1 MLLSAAMM
9 GWPFLFFLSG
19 VSSLIYQVIWVRQF
33 GNLFGNTVFAASLV
47 IAVFMSGLGVGSYVA
62 GVWADRRY
70 IVRPYAAIRAF
81 GYSELAI
88 GALGFALLLGLGRL
102 DDLPAGYT
110 PNAAGWFVPSW
121 TSHAAQY
128 ALTILLLG
136 PVTAL
141 MGGTLTL
148 LIRHL
153 IQHDMTAAGWKI
165 GALYGMNTAGAAIG
179 CFLTDY
185 AMIPHLGLRLTEALA
200 VLLNLAVGSCV
211 LFVTRHEARAPAPGP
226 RRQPPRPREI
236 AGESPGSTRVLV
248 LVAVAIF
255 LTGFA
260 AMGLEILWF
269 RHISA
274 LVGPFRAVYSL
285 LTTVIL
291 LAMGAGAILSG
302 AMATRAGHPL
312 LLLIASEALFLAS
325 TAFGFWSADIREVLS
340 EQSSAAS
347 AFVAGSGWAR
357 EQITLGL
364 IGPPLLREAALPALF
379 MGAAYPLATA
389 AIAALPAAVGRRAG
403 MVYLA
408 NTAGAVA
415 GSIVG
420 AFVLMPALG
429 LQASVGVMFISVGV
443 GMIVILA
450 AWMSSP
456 RRRGS
461 VRRGIVVVVASITV
475 AAMTGIVWL
484 RLPADYIAMN
494 SLPPLREHEQRLH
507 VEEGVTETVMVT
519 EVTGEGRRLITN
531 SYAMS
536 ATSPAAHRYMRA
548 LAHLPLLSM
557 EAPERVLVIGFGVG
571 NTLHAASLYPS
582 VRRLEIVDLSENV
595 LQHAA
600 FFTGTNGNV
609 MASPRL
615 AVYVNDGRHHL
626 TLQPPDTYDLIT
638 LEPPPIAAA
647 GVASLYS
654 REFYQLVRSRLKAGG
669 YITQWLPAYQ
679 VPAETTL
686 AMVRA
691 FIDVFP
697 ASVLLSGYRS
707 ELILMGTRGR
717 TIEVDPIAVLT
728 RMHATPALQADL
740 EHNFLG
746 TLTDVIGT
754 FVASADTLARATTST
769 AAETDD
775 HPVQEYAVQARLRAT
790 RIPESLFNVDS
801 LAAWCPK
808 CFQGDQVIPVLQ
820 DLPGYLTILDRLYHS
835 AVFLE
840 PNHPA
845 TQPLR
850 LAGDHRVFATIE
862 RHPYLALLFSVR
874 SRQ

>member
-1 MLLSAAMM
+1 MLLSAAMVR
-9 GWPFLFFLSG
+9 WPLLFFVSG
-19 VSSLIYQVIWVRQF
+19 VSGLIYQVIWVRQF

-62 GVWADRRY
+62 GIWADRRY
-70 IVRPYAAIRAF
+70 LTRPNAAVRAF

-88 GALGFALLLGLGRL
+88 GAMGFALLVGLGWL
-102 DDLPAGYT
+102 DDFPAGYT
-110 PNAAGWFVPSW
+110 RNAVGWFVPSW

-136 PVTAL
+136 PITAL

-153 IQHDMTAAGWKI
+153 LQQDVTAAGWKI

-185 AMIPHLGLRLTEALA
+185 ALIPQLGLRLTEALA

-211 LFVTRHEARAPAPGP
+211 LFLTRHTTGAPVTSSQ
-226 RRQPPRPREI
+226 RQPPRRRDVTAASATP
-236 AGESPGSTRVLV
+236 TRVLV
-248 LVAVAIF
+248 LVAAAIF

-260 AMGLEILWF
+260 AMGMEILWF

-274 LVGPFRAVYSL
+274 LVGPFRSVYSL

-302 AMATRAGHPL
+302 FLATRVGHPL

-325 TAFGFWSADIREVLS
+325 TAFGFWSADIRQILS
-340 EQSSAAS
+340 EQSSATS
-347 AFVAGSGWAR
+347 AFVASSGWAR
-357 EQITLGL
+357 EQISLGL
-364 IGPPLLREAALPALF
+364 ISRPLLREVALPALF

-389 AIAALPAAVGRRAG
+389 TIAHLPAAVGRRAG
-403 MVYLA
+403 AIYLA
-408 NTAGAVA
+408 NTVGAVA
-415 GSIVG
+415 GSIVA
-420 AFVLMPALG
+420 AFLLMPTLG
-429 LQASVGVMFISVGV
+429 LQASAGVMFIGL
-443 GMIVILA
+443 GIGTILIVA

-456 RRRGS
+456 GSRRSARRGF
-461 VRRGIVVVVASITV
+461 VVVAASTTV
-475 AAMTGIVWL
+475 AAMTMIVWL
-484 RLPADYIAMN
+484 RLPADYITMN
-494 SLPPLREHEQRLH
+494 SLPPLREHERRLH

-536 ATSPAAHRYMRA
+536 ATLPDARRYMRA
-548 LAHLPLLSM
+548 LAHIPLLSM

-582 VRRLEIVDLSENV
+582 VHTLEIADLSENV
-595 LQHAA
+595 LRHAA
-600 FFTGTNGNV
+600 FFAATNGNV

-626 TLQPPDTYDLIT
+626 TLQPAGTYDLVT
-638 LEPPPIAAA
+638 LEPPPLAAA

-654 REFYQLVRSRLKAGG
+654 KEFYQLARSRLKPGG
-669 YITQWLPAYQ
+669 YLTQWLPAYQ

-691 FIDVFP
+691 FLDVFP

-707 ELILMGTRGR
+707 ELILMGTTGR
-717 TIEVDPIAVLT
+717 AIEVDPVAVLR
-728 RMHATPALQADL
+728 RMHATPELAADL

-746 TLTDVIGT
+746 TLTEVIGT
-754 FVASADTLARATTST
+754 FTASADTLARATAST
-769 AAETDD
+769 APETDD
-775 HPVQEYAVQARLRAT
+775 HPVQEYAVHARLRAT
-790 RIPESLFNVDS
+790 RIPASLFDVDG

-808 CFQGDQVIPVLQ
+808 CFRGNEVIPTLQ
-820 DLPGYLTILDRLYHS
+820 DLPGYLTILDRLYRS
-835 AVFLE
+835 TVFLE

-845 TQPLR
+845 PPPLR
-850 LAGDHRVFATIE
+850 LAGDHRVSETIE
-862 RHPYLALLFSVR
+862 RNPYLALLFSVR
-874 SRQ
+874 SVQ

>member
-1 MLLSAAMM
+1 MM
-9 GWPFLFFLSG
+9 RWPLLFFVSG
-19 VSSLIYQVIWVRQF
+19 VSGLIYQVVWVRQF

-47 IAVFMSGLGVGSYVA
+47 LAVFMSGLGVGSYVA

-70 IVRPYAAIRAF
+70 IVRPCAAVRAF

-88 GALGFALLLGLGRL
+88 GAMGCALLVGLGRL
-102 DDLPAGYT
+102 DDFPAWYT

-128 ALTILLLG
+128 ALTILVLG

-153 IQHDMTAAGWKI
+153 LQHDVTAAGWKI

-185 AMIPHLGLRLTEALA
+185 ALIPHLGLRLTEALA

-211 LFVTRHEARAPAPGP
+211 LFVTRRAVRAPEPSP
-226 RRQPPRPREI
+226 RRQPPRPRDI
-236 AGESPGSTRVLV
+236 PGEAARSTHVFV

-260 AMGLEILWF
+260 AMGMEILWF
-269 RHISA
+269 RHITA

-291 LAMGAGAILSG
+291 LAMGAGALLSG
-302 AMATRAGHPL
+302 SLATRVGHPL
-312 LLLIASEALFLAS
+312 LLFAASEALFIAS
-325 TAFGFWSADIREVLS
+325 TAFGLWSADIRQILF
-340 EQSSAAS
+340 EQSSATS

-357 EQITLGL
+357 EQISLGL
-364 IGPPLLREAALPALF
+364 ISRPLFREAALPALF

-389 AIAALPAAVGRRAG
+389 AIAGLPATVGRRAG
-403 MVYLA
+403 AMYLA
-408 NTAGAVA
+408 NTTGAVA
-415 GSIVG
+415 GSIMA
-420 AFVLMPALG
+420 AFVLMPTLG
-429 LQASVGVMFISVGV
+429 LQGSAGVMFVSVGI
-443 GMIVILA
+443 GIVLIVA
-450 AWMSSP
+450 AWISSSTP
-456 RRRGS
+456 RRS
-461 VRRGIVVVVASITV
+461 ARRGFVVLTASTTI
-475 AAMTGIVWL
+475 AAVTMIIWL
-484 RLPADYIAMN
+484 RLPADYIAMH
-494 SLPPLREHEQRLH
+494 SLPPLRKHERRLH
-507 VEEGVTETVMVT
+507 IEEGVTETVMVT
-519 EVTGEGRRLITN
+519 EVTGEGRRLVTN

-536 ATSPAAHRYMRA
+536 ATLPDARRYMRA
-548 LAHLPLLSM
+548 LAHIPLLSM
-557 EAPERVLVIGFGVG
+557 EGPERVLVIGFGVG
-571 NTLHAASLYPS
+571 NTLHAASLHPS
-582 VRRLEIVDLSENV
+582 VHRLEIADLSENV
-595 LQHAA
+595 LRHAA
-600 FFTGTNGNV
+600 FFAATNGNV
-609 MASPRL
+609 MSSPRL

-626 TLQPPDTYDLIT
+626 TLQPPGTYDLIT
-638 LEPPPIAAA
+638 LEPPPLAAA

-654 REFYQLVRSRLKAGG
+654 KEFYQLARSRLKPGG
-669 YITQWLPAYQ
+669 YLTQWLPAYQ

-691 FIDVFP
+691 FVDVFP

-707 ELILMGTRGR
+707 ELILMGTAGR
-717 TIEVDPIAVLT
+717 TIEVDPMAVLT
-728 RMHATPALQADL
+728 RMHATPELRADL

-746 TLTDVIGT
+746 TLTEVIGT
-754 FVASADTLARATTST
+754 FTASADTLARATTST
-769 AAETDD
+769 GPETDD
-775 HPVQEYAVQARLRAT
+775 HPVQEYAVHARLRAT
-790 RIPESLFNVDS
+790 RIPESLFDVDS

-808 CFQGDQVIPVLQ
+808 CFQGNQVIPALQ

-845 TQPLR
+845 PPPLR
-850 LAGDHRVFATIE
+850 LAGDHRVSATIE
-862 RHPYLALLFSVR
+862 RNPYLALLFSVR
-874 SRQ
+874 SVQ